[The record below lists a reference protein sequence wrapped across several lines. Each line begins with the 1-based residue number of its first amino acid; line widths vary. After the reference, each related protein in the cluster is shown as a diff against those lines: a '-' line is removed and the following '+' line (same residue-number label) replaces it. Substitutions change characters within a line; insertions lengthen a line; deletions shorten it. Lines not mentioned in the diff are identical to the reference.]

1 MRRVEERIK
10 MLMQAV
16 IKITY
21 PDKIFA
27 KSVFNAVNP
36 DNLTAPP
43 PLKVKSYLENNTLI
57 NEIVLENN
65 KFERFLSTID
75 DLLISII
82 LAENVTKKMINPKDE
97 SKATET

>member
-1 MRRVEERIK
+1 MQ
-10 MLMQAV
+10 MQAV
-16 IKITY
+16 IKISY
-21 PDKIFA
+21 SDKIFA

-43 PLKVKSYLENNTLI
+43 PLKVKSYLKNNTLI

-65 KFERFLSTID
+65 NFERFLSTID

-82 LAENVTKKMINPKDE
+82 LAENVTKKMINSKDKSQE
-97 SKATET
+97 IKTWKANLI